1 MEPRSGFPKIPGTR
15 TQRIAV
21 AVVVTI
27 VTLMI
32 IDAVVFAMTPLGCGP
47 ANVLHVKAS
56 SSCRTVASLSSPTP
70 TSSLSTPTTIT
81 GPSPRATANQSASPS
96 AAASAPAA
104 ATPPPAPAPPG
115 AVSPF
120 DSPTSLGPFLGPTSI
135 NPFGCGVS
143 CAGASGGLA
152 LSCRLPIFDH
162 LPGSGGFVILPSG
175 TFQPD
180 PRSAVVVPN
189 ANPAAGAAVP
199 PAAMQWFGLTY
210 DRGYSKW
217 LPVPYAWVTPD
228 GTQYAYPGAPDGIY
242 VVNVRDGSQVELGAG
257 QTWAV
262 LDVEAVGVYA
272 TTGSPGAASSTQ
284 SGLWLLPF
292 SGAIK
297 QITTTGYWQAVTK
310 GAAYGTAVSAVPFGT
325 ANTILKLDL
334 SSGTT
339 SEWFTQPGAQS
350 SVTGFDV
357 KGNPVIVA
365 SSQQWLSI
373 WISISPNRGFL
384 ISNYYTASSYQ
395 QGFTPN
401 GPPLGDSH
409 GLWFSSYQGI
419 ALYANDGN
427 WYWMNSYGGT
437 LAGECA

>member
-1 MEPRSGFPKIPGTR
+1 VS
-15 TQRIAV
+15 
-21 AVVVTI
+21 
-27 VTLMI
+27 
-32 IDAVVFAMTPLGCGP
+32 
-47 ANVLHVKAS
+47 
-56 SSCRTVASLSSPTP
+56 
-70 TSSLSTPTTIT
+70 
-81 GPSPRATANQSASPS
+81 GPSP
-96 AAASAPAA
+96 
-104 ATPPPAPAPPG
+104 
-115 AVSPF
+115 VSPF
-120 DSPTSLGPFLGPTSI
+120 DSPTSLGPFLGPASI
-135 NPFGCGVS
+135 NPFGCGAS

-180 PRSAVVVPN
+180 PRSAGLVPN

-310 GAAYGTAVSAVPFGT
+310 GAAYGTATSSVPSGT
-325 ANTILKLDL
+325 ANTILRLDL
-334 SSGTT
+334 TSGTM
-339 SEWFTQPGAQS
+339 SEWFTQPGAQGT
-350 SVTGFDV
+350 VTGFDA

-365 SSQQWLSI
+365 KSQSWLSI
-373 WISISPNRGFL
+373 WITVSPNRGFL
-384 ISNYYTASSYQ
+384 ISNYYAAY
-395 QGFTPN
+395 GGAFTPN

-409 GLWFSSYQGI
+409 GVWFSSYDGI

-437 LAGECA
+437 IAGECA

>member
-1 MEPRSGFPKIPGTR
+1 MEPRRGFPTIPGNR
-15 TQRIAV
+15 NQRIAV

-27 VTLMI
+27 VTVMI
-32 IDAVVFAMTPLGCGP
+32 IDAVVLAMTPWGCGP
-47 ANVLHVKAS
+47 ANFLHVKTSSKCQAAAS
-56 SSCRTVASLSSPTP
+56 VSRPTP
-70 TSSLSTPTTIT
+70 VSSLSTPTTIT
-81 GPSPRATANQSASPS
+81 GPTPRAAASSSASPS
-96 AAASAPAA
+96 AAASPSA
-104 ATPPPAPAPPG
+104 PPAPSGPSP
-115 AVSPF
+115 VSPF
-120 DSPTSLGPFLGPTSI
+120 DSPTSLGPFPGPAPI
-135 NPFGCGVS
+135 NPFGCGAS

-180 PRSAVVVPN
+180 PRSAVLVPN

-228 GTQYAYPGAPDGIY
+228 GTQYAYPGSPDGIY
-242 VVNVRDGSQVELGAG
+242 IVNVRDGSQVELGAG
-257 QTWAV
+257 QAWAV
-262 LDVEAVGVYA
+262 VDVEAVGVYA
-272 TTGSPGAASSTQ
+272 EGSPGAASPTTGSIV
-284 SGLWLLPF
+284 GLWLLPF

-297 QITTTGYWQAVTK
+297 QITSTGYWQALTR
-310 GAAYGTAVSAVPFGT
+310 GAAYGTATPSVPAGT
-325 ANTILKLDL
+325 TNTIIKLDL
-334 SSGTT
+334 STGAT

-350 SVTGFDV
+350 AVFGFDV
-357 KGNPVIVA
+357 KGDPVIIA
-365 SSQQWLSI
+365 TGQSWTSI
-373 WISISPNRGFL
+373 WISVSPNRGFL
-384 ISNYYTASSYQ
+384 ISNAYTASSYQ

-409 GLWFSSYQGI
+409 GVWFSSYEGI

-437 LAGECA
+437 IAGECA